1 MFFGLRSIIM
11 ISVIS
16 FVIGAIA
23 SIVLLVRK
31 VKRSDEYIPFGP
43 FIVVATIIA
52 MVVPEE
58 ILFEGIWFVFSGQ
71 WFLG

>member
-23 SIVLLVRK
+23 SIVLLIRK
-31 VKRSDEYIPFGP
+31 VKRADEYIPFGP

>member
-31 VKRSDEYIPFGP
+31 VKRADEYIPFGP